1 MDQRAKGGP
10 SLPPPSS
17 PPLLP
22 TAPPQQ
28 YPEKEVGGG
37 TRKRIEKEGGGAVLE
52 VLIEGCCGA
61 AGQRQLPFPG
71 SERSCTEGNVRL
83 RIGVQTA
90 KRTKKPP
97 RTLEGYECKPPIR
110 TYQRPGRGAA
120 GRGSQEG
127 GGSGQWNSPQEEGDG
142 EQNQGSDP
150 STTQTRKIHSSS
162 PPSSSSSSSAPT
174 TTPLSPA
181 NPQTAP
187 AKQQVPVNL
196 GYKKSD
202 TLPEK
207 PRHPDPPDAHSKLLS
222 PAQMD
227 QATPSDPTASSP
239 HSPPPS
245 SPHSPLVKDPSGE
258 AGVKGEGGM
267 LNGGVPTVTCHPTR
281 LTKVKGHKQNCSSSA
296 APTNVNSTTRPP
308 ASSPHQAD
316 LAAQDRTTGFS
327 CPPTPPP
334 STPLLPDQRGAPVA
348 DGRLSPAASLTSLSK
363 GPLLPS
369 SVGNERGK
377 EEKAKKKKE
386 RDDKARGEK
395 GKGKRG
401 EKGRGKEDR
410 GRNEKMDRD
419 ERGKEGTGMDES
431 GRDMTGKE
439 ERNGDEDKER
449 EKPRDLRT
457 NKSPSSTKCQMLSDV
472 QSRKTGTP
480 SPDLT
485 SRTGESDDTG
495 APSRPT
501 VSPSNPSTASSPLTS
516 LPPPSLSLHSS
527 SPPTSPREQDSR
539 PLKKRKTRRPSWTRL
554 VNRAQRLAEN
564 PDGPQDAPL
573 VAPQT
578 PTTPQTSPT
587 TPQTPATTNS
597 PNLRSAESCLAPSV
611 PPHSSPSSLSPS
623 TSTPVRPR
631 PAGRPPSPTQSHMLT
646 SDPSPSPGPDRPV
659 SQARKRGR
667 SKSQTSSLDEPQP
680 RHSPKLTR
688 PEMLPHGH
696 DETPDPHVLN
706 PVLDHSPTLT
716 NPSSPNPTPRK
727 RGRPKRLPPS
737 PLLPKQTLQDQNR
750 DTLTPSG
757 GEEGG
762 KDFPSEKGNRKL
774 RMRSIIGE
782 MKRRKKRRLLRE
794 MLSGCG
800 GGKEGRGREG
810 GRESSRGCAGGV
822 CGSATAPSLSSSFGG
837 KLGPQINVSK
847 RGNIYMGKRRGRKPK
862 APANS
867 NPASQSTLFTSLSS
881 PSLFSSPQPQP
892 HPPLSHPFP
901 SPSLT
906 HSSGAQ
912 SPYSDGGCTEP
923 APSLFLPHTFS
934 LPSPSSSCA
943 SPRPLSSFS
952 SSSSLSPSLKRSSP
966 GQGRH
971 PLFHHPS
978 SRLSSPPLPHPLYPH
993 LPVFPTHLK
1002 ETTHSPISKSHSKEM
1017 LPSDSVIGMDHNT
1030 ISERGERRG
1039 RGRGGVTM
1047 GMTSDV
1053 TRSVFRTGLG
1063 VNLKGQRQ
1071 PSPSMLLEHPPPVPS
1086 PIRVSASP
1094 PSPPSA
1100 SPRHT
1105 PPSDLVE
1112 PRDRHRRRGYE
1123 CPYTCPPCPCLGHNQ
1138 RSHLALCPCPG
1149 HNTHK
1154 RQKHKRKRKYQHLLM
1169 HAHDPDFLSELDDL
1183 IGQFSKVRIGRH
1195 RDWARAGL
1203 GQDLDES
1210 GGKRRH
1216 SSLLSSQNFHSNVY
1230 RINLSGYYSPHPLS
1244 YPPHPSLSPLHPHP
1258 CHGLLNGSRKP
1269 EQRLRC
1275 GCPTKPC
1282 ESLDQGDC
1290 GQGRRCA
1297 LQGITGHLHPSSL
1310 STPLSSSTTSS
1321 TTPMP
1326 LGFGYY
1332 RGYPL
1337 TMAHYPNPHPSF
1349 PLPPPHPYAPHHPH
1363 LQPPHLLLNPAR
1375 FHRRR
1380 SRQLRE
1386 AGLGGGG
1393 GEDVG
1398 VRGEGKRAGVRSCP
1412 AGSIPGRSCVYG
1424 GSEHKLRHKHRH
1436 RQRDHD
1442 GKEEEDERVAGSQL
1456 RSEFTTGSGGSRKT
1470 GGQGSAGLME
1480 SPWQHRHGKY
1490 PSFFSASAKPASSSS
1505 SSSER
1510 LKHTPLTCLGSSHLS
1525 SFGEGWGVRQNP
1537 WLRTGGLG
1545 AGFRPPEPTWGTL
1558 TEGQRTAAVWGSERE
1573 AGERHTPCHSTFTP
1587 PTHTNL
1593 FTSSATSGRGMRSG
1607 KDNWRPGSQDGS
1619 LRSEKPSQT
1628 ERRGADPHYDLSRRQ
1643 LKWLRTGQS
1652 FGAKRGPGRPRKK
1665 PLAPP
1670 LVYPFLCPTSQPNPP
1685 TETDV
1690 QNRDRN
1696 RGGGDSVQEVIE
1708 AVIQSQRRRRRKRR
1722 HIEKEEVEHPS
1733 CLQSSG
1739 EGEPVTHTP
1748 SICTGQ
1754 SELTQ
1759 TPSLTSASQSDKGAD
1774 QLPRKRFQRA
1784 GLYSDDYKTTD
1795 PSSQNQL
1802 NRERLEY
1809 TPGEQDYSLLPAPIH
1824 VGKYLRMRRIDFQL
1838 PFDVMWLFR
1847 HNQLHKEP
1855 DVPLTREISSYQP
1868 KEKSLSSHQTGVSL
1882 PPSPQEECSSHQTG
1896 VSLPPSPQEKGSSPS
1911 RKLFPY
1917 LDMEPMTTSDGV
1929 FVLKHHVF
1937 LLRNWERVR
1946 DRQIRLRRGRE
1957 GEREKDGGGA
1967 PSYVAT
1973 GDNNSHIMSGRQM
1986 AGKKKVVVTSES
1998 LRDPQCPHNPLST
2011 TPHLTENRQEEKK
2024 QVEEERWREVR
2035 KERLNNILLKLRQT

>member
-28 YPEKEVGGG
+28 YLEKEVGGG

-127 GGSGQWNSPQEEGDG
+127 GGSGQGNSPQEEGDG

-162 PPSSSSSSSAPT
+162 PPSSSSSSSSAPT
-174 TTPLSPA
+174 TTPPSPA

-187 AKQQVPVNL
+187 AKQVPVNL

-308 ASSPHQAD
+308 ASIPHQAD

-410 GRNEKMDRD
+410 GRNESPKMDRD

-449 EKPRDLRT
+449 EKPRDLRM

-485 SRTGESDDTG
+485 SGTGESDDTG
-495 APSRPT
+495 VPSRPT

-564 PDGPQDAPL
+564 PNGPQDAPL

-587 TPQTPATTNS
+587 TPQTPATANS

-667 SKSQTSSLDEPQP
+667 PKSQTSSLDEPQP

-688 PEMLPHGH
+688 AEMLPHGH

-706 PVLDHSPTLT
+706 PLLDHSPTLT

-800 GGKEGRGREG
+800 GG
-810 GRESSRGCAGGV
+810 
-822 CGSATAPSLSSSFGG
+822 
-837 KLGPQINVSK
+837 
-847 RGNIYMGKRRGRKPK
+847 RRGEEEREVER
-862 APANS
+862 ALVGV
-867 NPASQSTLFTSLSS
+867 QEGCVGR
-881 PSLFSSPQPQP
+881 PQ
-892 HPPLSHPFP
+892 HPP
-901 SPSLT
+901 
-906 HSSGAQ
+906 
-912 SPYSDGGCTEP
+912 C
-923 APSLFLPHTFS
+923 
-934 LPSPSSSCA
+934 
-943 SPRPLSSFS
+943 
-952 SSSSLSPSLKRSSP
+952 
-966 GQGRH
+966 
-971 PLFHHPS
+971 
-978 SRLSSPPLPHPLYPH
+978 PPP
-993 LPVFPTHLK
+993 
-1002 ETTHSPISKSHSKEM
+1002 
-1017 LPSDSVIGMDHNT
+1017 
-1030 ISERGERRG
+1030 
-1039 RGRGGVTM
+1039 
-1047 GMTSDV
+1047 
-1053 TRSVFRTGLG
+1053 LG
-1063 VNLKGQRQ
+1063 VN
-1071 PSPSMLLEHPPPVPS
+1071 
-1086 PIRVSASP
+1086 
-1094 PSPPSA
+1094 
-1100 SPRHT
+1100 
-1105 PPSDLVE
+1105 
-1112 PRDRHRRRGYE
+1112 
-1123 CPYTCPPCPCLGHNQ
+1123 
-1138 RSHLALCPCPG
+1138 
-1149 HNTHK
+1149 
-1154 RQKHKRKRKYQHLLM
+1154 
-1169 HAHDPDFLSELDDL
+1169 
-1183 IGQFSKVRIGRH
+1183 
-1195 RDWARAGL
+1195 
-1203 GQDLDES
+1203 
-1210 GGKRRH
+1210 
-1216 SSLLSSQNFHSNVY
+1216 
-1230 RINLSGYYSPHPLS
+1230 
-1244 YPPHPSLSPLHPHP
+1244 
-1258 CHGLLNGSRKP
+1258 
-1269 EQRLRC
+1269 
-1275 GCPTKPC
+1275 
-1282 ESLDQGDC
+1282 
-1290 GQGRRCA
+1290 
-1297 LQGITGHLHPSSL
+1297 
-1310 STPLSSSTTSS
+1310 
-1321 TTPMP
+1321 
-1326 LGFGYY
+1326 
-1332 RGYPL
+1332 
-1337 TMAHYPNPHPSF
+1337 
-1349 PLPPPHPYAPHHPH
+1349 
-1363 LQPPHLLLNPAR
+1363 
-1375 FHRRR
+1375 
-1380 SRQLRE
+1380 
-1386 AGLGGGG
+1386 
-1393 GEDVG
+1393 
-1398 VRGEGKRAGVRSCP
+1398 
-1412 AGSIPGRSCVYG
+1412 
-1424 GSEHKLRHKHRH
+1424 
-1436 RQRDHD
+1436 
-1442 GKEEEDERVAGSQL
+1442 
-1456 RSEFTTGSGGSRKT
+1456 
-1470 GGQGSAGLME
+1470 
-1480 SPWQHRHGKY
+1480 
-1490 PSFFSASAKPASSSS
+1490 
-1505 SSSER
+1505 
-1510 LKHTPLTCLGSSHLS
+1510 
-1525 SFGEGWGVRQNP
+1525 
-1537 WLRTGGLG
+1537 
-1545 AGFRPPEPTWGTL
+1545 
-1558 TEGQRTAAVWGSERE
+1558 
-1573 AGERHTPCHSTFTP
+1573 
-1587 PTHTNL
+1587 
-1593 FTSSATSGRGMRSG
+1593 
-1607 KDNWRPGSQDGS
+1607 
-1619 LRSEKPSQT
+1619 
-1628 ERRGADPHYDLSRRQ
+1628 
-1643 LKWLRTGQS
+1643 
-1652 FGAKRGPGRPRKK
+1652 
-1665 PLAPP
+1665 
-1670 LVYPFLCPTSQPNPP
+1670 
-1685 TETDV
+1685 
-1690 QNRDRN
+1690 
-1696 RGGGDSVQEVIE
+1696 
-1708 AVIQSQRRRRRKRR
+1708 
-1722 HIEKEEVEHPS
+1722 
-1733 CLQSSG
+1733 
-1739 EGEPVTHTP
+1739 
-1748 SICTGQ
+1748 
-1754 SELTQ
+1754 
-1759 TPSLTSASQSDKGAD
+1759 
-1774 QLPRKRFQRA
+1774 
-1784 GLYSDDYKTTD
+1784 
-1795 PSSQNQL
+1795 
-1802 NRERLEY
+1802 
-1809 TPGEQDYSLLPAPIH
+1809 
-1824 VGKYLRMRRIDFQL
+1824 
-1838 PFDVMWLFR
+1838 
-1847 HNQLHKEP
+1847 
-1855 DVPLTREISSYQP
+1855 
-1868 KEKSLSSHQTGVSL
+1868 
-1882 PPSPQEECSSHQTG
+1882 
-1896 VSLPPSPQEKGSSPS
+1896 
-1911 RKLFPY
+1911 
-1917 LDMEPMTTSDGV
+1917 
-1929 FVLKHHVF
+1929 
-1937 LLRNWERVR
+1937 
-1946 DRQIRLRRGRE
+1946 
-1957 GEREKDGGGA
+1957 
-1967 PSYVAT
+1967 
-1973 GDNNSHIMSGRQM
+1973 
-1986 AGKKKVVVTSES
+1986 
-1998 LRDPQCPHNPLST
+1998 
-2011 TPHLTENRQEEKK
+2011 
-2024 QVEEERWREVR
+2024 
-2035 KERLNNILLKLRQT
+2035 